1 MVRKKSG
8 ELVKS
13 SLKQRSMSTP
23 DLGRGLE
30 SSGDDGLR
38 ERTKSVRFDDL
49 GLESVVLFLREQKP
63 TAVSKAVEPNANDTP
78 TETEEDND
86 TDLSDFV
93 HFRTRRNGGS
103 RSDSSKEIQIHAE
116 CTVPRVR
123 LDFGPGTQGLLQG
136 EYVVLERVEM
146 QNGSPLAMRGTV
158 LVRNVAFQKW
168 VAIRFT
174 LDHWQ

>member
-13 SLKQRSMSTP
+13 SLKHRSMSTP
-23 DLGRGLE
+23 DLSRGKDG
-30 SSGDDGLR
+30 SGDELR

-49 GLESVVLFLREQKP
+49 GLESVVLFMREQKP
-63 TAVSKAVEPNANDTP
+63 AAVSKSAETDTP
-78 TETEEDND
+78 TETEDDND
-86 TDLSDFV
+86 TDDV
-93 HFRTRRNGGS
+93 VQFRTRRQARAEG
-103 RSDSSKEIQIHAE
+103 SKEIQIAPD
-116 CTVPRVR
+116 CTVPRLR
-123 LDFGPGTQGLLQG
+123 LDFGPGTQGLLKN

-158 LVRNVAFQKW
+158 LARNMSFQKW

-174 LDHWQ
+174 LDNWQ